1 MFLPIFSDKTKT
13 FFKVEEEEVFHF
25 IKGEE
30 EGLHKL
36 LGAVHILRN
45 EGGRWGGGS
54 SRFSTILSMGEGGGL
69 PNLLEEKTENGW

>member
-36 LGAVHILRN
+36 LGAVQILRN
-45 EGGRWGGGS
+45 DGGRWGGV
-54 SRFSTILSMGEGGGL
+54 FPI
-69 PNLLEEKTENGW
+69 